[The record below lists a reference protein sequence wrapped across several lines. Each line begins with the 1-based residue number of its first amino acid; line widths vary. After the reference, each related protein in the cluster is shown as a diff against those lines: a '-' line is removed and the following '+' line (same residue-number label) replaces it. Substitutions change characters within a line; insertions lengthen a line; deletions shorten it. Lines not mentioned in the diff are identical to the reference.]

1 MQNKSSHPED
11 RPPFSRREFLAAS
24 SAALAGT
31 ALAAAENDVP
41 DAESPPK
48 LALHGGEKTIQQR
61 AKLGLRWGDP
71 ERQRLDATL
80 SQDSLFYWKGPQTA
94 RFIKGFQQV
103 TPLKHVMTCSSG
115 TAALHIAVAAAGIG
129 PGDEV
134 ITSPITD
141 IGTVIGVLFQ
151 QGVPVFADLEASTYN
166 LNPAEVERQITPRT
180 KAIIAVHLGGNPCDM
195 TALKAIAETHRLVL
209 IEDAAQAWGATHR
222 GDPVGTF
229 GHIACWSLQH
239 SKLITCGDGGVVASN
254 DDRFGPLLQPF
265 GDKGYDRI
273 KGGLLES
280 FATNYR
286 MTEEQAAIAGAQLDR
301 LEDIVSKRARLGT
314 LLTERIRGLQGVLPH
329 QVHPADRCGYWFY
342 FFRLIPGA
350 FKCDRAEF
358 VKALAAE
365 GVEAGAGY
373 IAVPLHRNPVF
384 QKHGFFAGRWPIREL
399 GLTSMDY
406 SKWET
411 PEAEAILK
419 TGVKITIHEG
429 MTEEYIVSVA
439 QGIRKVARYYTA

>member
-1 MQNKSSHPED
+1 MQNKSSHPES

-24 SAALAGT
+24 SAALAST
-31 ALAAAENDVP
+31 ALSAADTDAP
-41 DAESPPK
+41 DSELPPK

-166 LNPAEVERQITPRT
+166 LNPAEVERRITPRT

-195 TALKAIAETHRLVL
+195 TALKAIAEQHRLVL
-209 IEDAAQAWGATHR
+209 IEDAAQAWGRRTEGTRSALSGTLPAGPCNIR
-222 GDPVGTF
+222 NSSPVGTAVWWRPTTTAS
-229 GHIACWSLQH
+229 GRCCNRSATRVTTVSKAGCWSHLPP
-239 SKLITCGDGGVVASN
+239 ITA
-254 DDRFGPLLQPF
+254 
-265 GDKGYDRI
+265 
-273 KGGLLES
+273 
-280 FATNYR
+280 
-286 MTEEQAAIAGAQLDR
+286 
-301 LEDIVSKRARLGT
+301 
-314 LLTERIRGLQGVLPH
+314 
-329 QVHPADRCGYWFY
+329 
-342 FFRLIPGA
+342 
-350 FKCDRAEF
+350 
-358 VKALAAE
+358 
-365 GVEAGAGY
+365 
-373 IAVPLHRNPVF
+373 
-384 QKHGFFAGRWPIREL
+384 
-399 GLTSMDY
+399 
-406 SKWET
+406 
-411 PEAEAILK
+411 
-419 TGVKITIHEG
+419 
-429 MTEEYIVSVA
+429 
-439 QGIRKVARYYTA
+439 